1 MHESV
6 TQNKFTSFI
15 LTQTK
20 EPTLSEDTLG
30 QLASTEAVE

>member
-6 TQNKFTSFI
+6 TQNKFTSFM

-20 EPTLSEDTLG
+20 EPTLPVNTSE
-30 QLASTEAVE
+30 QLASTEAVQ